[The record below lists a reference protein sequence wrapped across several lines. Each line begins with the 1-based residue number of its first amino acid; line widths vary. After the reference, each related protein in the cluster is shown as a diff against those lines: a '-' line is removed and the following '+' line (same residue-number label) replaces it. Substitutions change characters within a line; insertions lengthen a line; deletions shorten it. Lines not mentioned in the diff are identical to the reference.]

1 MTCCVLLC
9 PLYQAI
15 VKCLPDNLLAR
26 SPCLFA
32 ELWDE
37 LLSLFQIKMSLM
49 NMLRVITHLLV
60 GLGGV
65 NTGHTINTGQR
76 ALSCYALFCSY
87 SSPLIMQPHSKCSE
101 RETGWTTFPETFK
114 VLVEMQ
120 INMCILWVV
129 YAMFAPM
136 GLGPSDHPHLDPS
149 RFFRIYWVKCLR

>member
-1 MTCCVLLC
+1 MLMTCCVLLC
-9 PLYQAI
+9 PLYRAI

-26 SPCLFA
+26 SPGLFA

-49 NMLRVITHLLV
+49 NMLQVITHLLV

-65 NTGHTINTGQR
+65 NSGHTINTGQR

-87 SSPLIMQPHSKCSE
+87 SSPLIMQPHSKCLL

-129 YAMFAPM
+129 YAMFAPSP
-136 GLGPSDHPHLDPS
+136 LGPVS
-149 RFFRIYWVKCLR
+149 FFLGFIE